1 MFLQKTLKVILI
13 FIAVVGFLY
22 GQAWLLSIKK
32 NEGAV
37 FGVSFTPDYARYL
50 QLDEKKVFDSI
61 INDWGFKFVRIPVQ
75 WNSVEKEQGKF
86 DFSET
91 DYFMKEAEKKGV
103 RVILAI
109 GQKTP
114 RWPECH
120 VPDWS
125 LRLDEKQYVDGLN
138 NYITQT
144 VNRYKDHVALEM
156 WQVEN
161 EPFLPFGICRKNFK
175 YKDLKTEVELVKN
188 LDEKHPFITTDSGEL
203 STWQRSARVTDYFGT
218 TMYRVIWN
226 KYLGYFNYDWLPP
239 FFYVAKLWLAG
250 KSASHAFVM
259 ELQAEPW
266 VDTHYLILTP
276 LEEQYRSMDLARLQK
291 NIVYAQKVGFPRV
304 YLWGVEWWYWLSEK
318 KGVNDFVEEIKKLK
332 KQ

>member
-91 DYFMKEAEKKGV
+91 DYFMKEAEKKEV

-161 EPFLPFGICRKNFK
+161 EPFLPFGICRF
-175 YKDLKTEVELVKN
+175 
-188 LDEKHPFITTDSGEL
+188 
-203 STWQRSARVTDYFGT
+203 
-218 TMYRVIWN
+218 
-226 KYLGYFNYDWLPP
+226 LP
-239 FFYVAKLWLAG
+239 
-250 KSASHAFVM
+250 
-259 ELQAEPW
+259 
-266 VDTHYLILTP
+266 
-276 LEEQYRSMDLARLQK
+276 
-291 NIVYAQKVGFPRV
+291 
-304 YLWGVEWWYWLSEK
+304 
-318 KGVNDFVEEIKKLK
+318 
-332 KQ
+332 